1 MHNVF
6 YFILDLFIWN
16 IQYNN
21 HTYHAY
27 SIYRIPFTLSFQR
40 IQFRKNARNVRITE
54 VVVGRR
60 DRCIFSGHKKQS
72 DAKLSHSI
80 PPWWRKLFKMQN
92 TSSTS
97 AEGTIESSQQDSKI
111 VVRSALHLILVFLFC
126 GLHTLTVMKVT

>member
-21 HTYHAY
+21 HTYHTPSTEFPLPFHFSGY
-27 SIYRIPFTLSFQR
+27 SF
-40 IQFRKNARNVRITE
+40 ARNVRITE

-72 DAKLSHSI
+72 DSKLSHPI